1 MSDYKDMCDVDRM
14 LPIHQLNKIN
24 EKGTKRDDFF
34 PLSVIQAIFD
44 KTGIRLDTIIS
55 SFNYIFLPYKG
66 TKEDTRLQV
75 VGLMRRKSLVICYR
89 DLDDNI
95 IIEMYN
101 GTDRNDNVWKDDDNW
116 IDFSNYI
123 KKAVEEILTNL
134 NDYPDIVTAIQQA
147 CVELINNYL
156 NEHFEDTANKY
167 FAENINK
174 VFEDWA
180 VDNISQYIN
189 DYLSQHLK
197 DIANEYFDS
206 HIEELTNNY
215 LDLHFQ
221 DEFNK
226 WIQDNAQSYFDKY
239 LTDNSQTI
247 INNWLEDNSTD
258 TINNWMAEN
267 AEKAIQTAVNN
278 YFNNEEFNSKLV
290 NVTTPIV
297 NDYLADNL
305 EPIVGEFFNKVVTY
319 IQQNERVIANA
330 LARHEQSITDL
341 QNTDTQIV

>member
-147 CVELINNYL
+147 YVELINNYL

>member
-24 EKGTKRDDFF
+24 EKGTERFDFF

-66 TKEDTRLQV
+66 TKENTRLQV

-101 GTDRNDNVWKDDDNW
+101 GNNRNDNAWKDDDNW
-116 IDFSNYI
+116 IDFSDYI

-167 FAENINK
+167 FAENITK
-174 VFEDWA
+174 TFEDWA

-189 DYLSQHLK
+189 NYLSQHLK

-206 HIEELTNNY
+206 HVEELTNNY

-221 DEFNK
+221 DKFNN
-226 WIQDNAQSYFDKY
+226 WIQDNAQSYFDRY
-239 LTDNSQTI
+239 LNDNSQTI
-247 INNWLEDNSTD
+247 INSWLEDNSTEK
-258 TINNWMAEN
+258 INNWLTEN
-267 AEKAIQTAVNN
+267 ALTDIKNYLDAYLEGTDFGDKITNETTTIVNN
-278 YFNNEEFNSKLV
+278 YLG
-290 NVTTPIV
+290 
-297 NDYLADNL
+297 DNL
-305 EPIVGEFFNKVVTY
+305 EPLVGEFFNKIVTY
-319 IQQNERVIANA
+319 LRDNERVIANA
-330 LARHEQSITDL
+330 LARHEQAITEL
-341 QNTDTQIV
+341 QNK

>member
-1 MSDYKDMCDVDRM
+1 MANIKDICEIDRI

-24 EKGTKRDDFF
+24 EKGTERFDFF

-101 GTDRNDNVWKDDDNW
+101 GNDKNDNVWKDDANW
-116 IDFSNYI
+116 VDFSDYI

-134 NDYPDIVTAIQQA
+134 NDYPNIVTAIQQA
-147 CVELINNYL
+147 CTELINNYL
-156 NEHFEDTANKY
+156 NEHF
-167 FAENINK
+167 
-174 VFEDWA
+174 
-180 VDNISQYIN
+180 
-189 DYLSQHLK
+189 K
-197 DIANEYFDS
+197 DVADEYF
-206 HIEELTNNY
+206 N
-215 LDLHFQ
+215 LHFQ
-221 DEFNK
+221 DEFNN

-247 INNWLEDNSTD
+247 INSWLEDNSTEK
-258 TINNWMAEN
+258 INNWMTEN
-267 AEKAIQTAVNN
+267 ALTDIKNYLDAYLEGTDFGDKITNETTTIVNN
-278 YFNNEEFNSKLV
+278 YLG
-290 NVTTPIV
+290 
-297 NDYLADNL
+297 DNL
-305 EPIVGEFFNKVVTY
+305 EPLVGQFFDKIVTY
-319 IQQNERVIANA
+319 LRDNERVIANA
-330 LARHEQSITDL
+330 LARHEQAITEL
-341 QNTDTQIV
+341 QNK

>member
-24 EKGTKRDDFF
+24 EKGTERFDFF

-89 DLDDNI
+89 DLDDNT
-95 IIEMYN
+95 IIEMYVGN
-101 GTDRNDNVWKDDDNW
+101 DRNDNAWKDDANW
-116 IDFSNYI
+116 IDFSDYI

-134 NDYPDIVTAIQQA
+134 NDYPEIVTAIQQA

-197 DIANEYFDS
+197 DIANEYFDN

-215 LDLHFQ
+215 LNLHFQ
-221 DEFNK
+221 DEFNN

-239 LTDNSQTI
+239 LIDNSQTI
-247 INNWLEDNSTD
+247 INSWLEDNSTD

-278 YFNNEEFNSKLV
+278 YFNGEEFNSKLI

-297 NDYLADNL
+297 NDYLSDNL

-341 QNTDTQIV
+341 QNIDTQTV

>member
-1 MSDYKDMCDVDRM
+1 MANYKDICQPDRQ
-14 LPIHQLNKIN
+14 LPIQQLNKLN
-24 EKGTKRDDFF
+24 EKGTKREDFF

-75 VGLMRRKSLVICYR
+75 IGLMRRKSLVICYR

-95 IIEMYN
+95 IIEMYI
-101 GTDRNDNVWKDDDNW
+101 GTDKNDNAWKSNDNW
-116 IDFSNYI
+116 IDFSDYI

-147 CVELINNYL
+147 CTELINNYL
-156 NEHFEDTANKY
+156 NEHFEDIANKY
-167 FAENINK
+167 FAENITK

-189 DYLSQHLK
+189 NYLTQHLK
-197 DIANEYFDS
+197 DIANEYFDN
-206 HIEELTNNY
+206 HIEDLTNNY

-221 DEFNK
+221 DEFNN
-226 WIQDNAQSYFDKY
+226 WIRDNAQSYFDRY

-247 INNWLEDNSTD
+247 INSWLEDNSTD
-258 TINNWMAEN
+258 KINNWLNEN
-267 AEKAIQTAVNN
+267 AITDIKEYLNTYLEGADFGDKITNETTTIVNN
-278 YFNNEEFNSKLV
+278 YLEE
-290 NVTTPIV
+290 
-297 NDYLADNL
+297 NL
-305 EPIVGEFFNKVVTY
+305 EPLVGEFFNRVVKY
-319 IQQNERVIANA
+319 LQDNERVIANA
-330 LARHEQSITDL
+330 LARHEQAITEL
-341 QNTDTQIV
+341 QNK